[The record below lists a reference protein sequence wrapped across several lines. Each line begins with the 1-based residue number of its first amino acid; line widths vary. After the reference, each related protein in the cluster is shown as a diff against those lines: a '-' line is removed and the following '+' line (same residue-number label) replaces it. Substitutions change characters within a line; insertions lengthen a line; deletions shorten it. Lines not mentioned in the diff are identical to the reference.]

1 MMKHVY
7 TKFTWVLILV
17 SSIVLA
23 GYNPSVFA
31 ASTNFSD
38 FSDLSA
44 FTLNGASASIHGG
57 GPVLS
62 NGKNVLRLTSSAGVG
77 GISGSAF
84 LTNPFLL
91 ESDGSFNTVFE
102 FQISNSVGIG
112 EADGVGGDGFMFVL
126 QTQGANALG
135 TGGGYLGFGH
145 GLSSEPSSIQ
155 PSFGIEFDTFNNGN
169 FSPGF
174 ADPILD
180 TDGNHVG
187 VNLGG
192 SLVSVATA
200 PVVHRLNNGLVW
212 HTWIDYDGTTD
223 LLEIRLSETATR
235 PTSPLLSHTVDLISV
250 LGSPNIYAGFTAGIA
265 SARNDHDIRSWQF
278 NSTPTAAVP
287 EPSSILLLSTGML
300 GLMWYRRKCSWQK
313 KDLK

>member
-1 MMKHVY
+1 MKHVY
-7 TKFTWVLILV
+7 MRFTWILIGI
-17 SSIVLA
+17 SSIVFA
-23 GYNPSVFA
+23 GYNTSVFA
-31 ASTNFSD
+31 ASVNFSD

-44 FTLNGASASIHGG
+44 FTLNGASASIHSG

-62 NGKNVLRLTSSAGVG
+62 NGKNVLRLTSSGAVG

-84 LTNPFLL
+84 LTNPFML
-91 ESDGSFNTVFE
+91 ESDGSFDTVFD
-102 FQISNSVGIG
+102 FQISNSVGLG
-112 EADGVGGDGFMFVL
+112 EPDGVGGDGFMFVL

-145 GLSSEPSSIQ
+145 GRSSEPSSIQ

-200 PVVHRLNNGLVW
+200 PVAHRLNNGSIW

-235 PTSPLLSHTVDLISV
+235 PTSPLLAHTVDLTSV
-250 LGSPNIYAGFTAGIA
+250 LGSSNIYAGFTAGIA

-278 NSTPTAAVP
+278 NGTPVAAVP
-287 EPSSILLLSTGML
+287 EPSSILLFFTGIL
-300 GLMWYRRKCSWQK
+300 GLIWYRWKLQVYNK
-313 KDLK
+313 GL